1 MKRIFKSMSI
11 GTVAGFCNGLFGAGG
26 GTIIVPA
33 MERFLK
39 VETHKAHASA
49 IAVILPL
56 SMASALLYV
65 NRPETDWTAI
75 AFISLG
81 GIAGGVLGAKLLSKL
96 SSAWLHKLFGLFMI
110 AAAVRM
116 IL

>member
-1 MKRIFKSMSI
+1 MTHKIKAAGI
-11 GTVAGFCNGLFGAGG
+11 GAAAGLCNGLFGAGG

-39 VETHKAHASA
+39 IEAHTAHASA

-56 SMASALLYV
+56 SVASTFLYTGRTETAWGTIALV
-65 NRPETDWTAI
+65 
-75 AFISLG
+75 SLG
-81 GIAGGVLGAKLLSKL
+81 GMLGGLLGAKLLAKL
-96 SSAWLHKLFGLFMI
+96 SAAWLHKLFGLFMI
-110 AAAVRM
+110 AAAARM

>member
-1 MKRIFKSMSI
+1 MKRTIQSISI
-11 GTVAGFCNGLFGAGG
+11 GAVAGFCNGLFGAGG
-26 GTIIVPA
+26 GTILVPS
-33 MERFLK
+33 MERFLG

-56 SMASALLYV
+56 SLASAILYIS
-65 NRPETDWTAI
+65 RPEMDWAAI

-81 GIAGGVLGAKLLSKL
+81 GVIGGAIGAKLLSKL
-96 SSAWLHKLFGLFMI
+96 SASWLHKLFGLFMV

-116 IL
+116 II